1 MEDAEVTGGLMA
13 VQFIYAGNSV
23 LLRYLMSLGLNP
35 FTVVIVIASATFLFL
50 CPLLRLYIFFSQMN
64 LMNDVHTE
72 EHLAQEIEFHVA
84 ASACSDLLSQRNSDW
99 HKLEVQRMGTKKRGP
114 VLVSIFRPLEWN
126 SFLRHSLC
134 LHLRE
139 HYYFHLKIMTWFSC
153 KMVMVWCT

>member
-1 MEDAEVTGGLMA
+1 
-13 VQFIYAGNSV
+13 
-23 LLRYLMSLGLNP
+23 
-35 FTVVIVIASATFLFL
+35 
-50 CPLLRLYIFFSQMN
+50 MN

-84 ASACSDLLSQRNSDW
+84 TSACSDLLSQRNSDW
-99 HKLEVQRMGTKKRGP
+99 HKLEVQRMGTKKRGT

-139 HYYFHLKIMTWFSC
+139 HYYFHLKLKTIIRRKADKQVFFRFLSGR
-153 KMVMVWCT
+153 KRV

>member
-1 MEDAEVTGGLMA
+1 MEDAVVIGGLMA
-13 VQFIYAGNSV
+13 VQFIYAGNS
-23 LLRYLMSLGLNP
+23 
-35 FTVVIVIASATFLFL
+35 
-50 CPLLRLYIFFSQMN
+50 MN

-84 ASACSDLLSQRNSDW
+84 TSACSDLLSQRNSDW
-99 HKLEVQRMGTKKRGP
+99 HKLEVQRMGTKKRGT

-139 HYYFHLKIMTWFSC
+139 HYYFHLKLKTIIRRKADKQVFFRFLSGR
-153 KMVMVWCT
+153 KRV